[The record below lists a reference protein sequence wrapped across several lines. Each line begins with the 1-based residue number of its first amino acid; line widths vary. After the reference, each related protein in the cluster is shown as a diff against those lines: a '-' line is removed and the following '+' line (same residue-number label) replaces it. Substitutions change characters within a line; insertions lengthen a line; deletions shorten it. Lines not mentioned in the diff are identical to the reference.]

1 MRRFTASKILQV
13 MPLCGIL
20 AVASTTRAAQ
30 NSNQNSTSTN
40 PQTNPAPI
48 DPRSIGLV
56 LLAEGG
62 RRGV

>member
-1 MRRFTASKILQV
+1 MQRFTASKILRV

-30 NSNQNSTSTN
+30 NSNPNSTPSN

-56 LLAEGG
+56 LLAAAG
-62 RRGV
+62 RRGI